1 MKVSCTLVSVA
12 ALLPFSGSNAGNVQ
26 RDKSQR
32 PNIVLVIADDMGWG
46 DVGYQGAVDVSTPNI
61 DALARRG
68 VQFSQGYVS
77 CSISGPSRAGILTG
91 VYQQRFGFYNNL
103 HPWAKI
109 PEGQSTLGEM
119 VRDCGY
125 ATGFVGKWH
134 MADSPEQSPNRRGFD
149 LRPCLLYTSPSP
161 RDSWSSGLAA
171 EA

>member
-26 RDKSQR
+26 SDKSQR

-46 DVGYQGAVDVSTPNI
+46 DVGYQGAVDVLTPNI

-119 VRDCGY
+119 AHDCCY
-125 ATGFVGKWH
+125 STGFV
-134 MADSPEQSPNRRGFD
+134 
-149 LRPCLLYTSPSP
+149 
-161 RDSWSSGLAA
+161 
-171 EA
+171 

>member
-32 PNIVLVIADDMGWG
+32 PNIVLVIADDM
-46 DVGYQGAVDVSTPNI
+46 
-61 DALARRG
+61 
-68 VQFSQGYVS
+68 S

-109 PEGQSTLGEM
+109 PEG
-119 VRDCGY
+119 
-125 ATGFVGKWH
+125 
-134 MADSPEQSPNRRGFD
+134 
-149 LRPCLLYTSPSP
+149 
-161 RDSWSSGLAA
+161 
-171 EA
+171 